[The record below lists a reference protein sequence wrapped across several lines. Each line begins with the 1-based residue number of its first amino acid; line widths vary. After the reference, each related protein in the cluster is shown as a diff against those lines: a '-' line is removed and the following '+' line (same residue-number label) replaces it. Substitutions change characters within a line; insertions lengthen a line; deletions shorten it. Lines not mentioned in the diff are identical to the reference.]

1 VTPAPD
7 ELLGSNSCFT
17 PQIQFFSLSPFSA
30 RPHACLQGNLPFEYE
45 DMANMKTT
53 KKKASIPS
61 GDGASAE
68 KPAMEIV
75 AEAAAAIAAPI
86 VAKAAKLKRMIAPK
100 VTAPADASGV
110 AEPVPAPEEPSSKK
124 PVDAKVARP
133 KGMRTR
139 ATAPVAET
147 APAPPPP
154 ISGVTRPASKA
165 KPASK
170 PKAAARAGGGTAAP
184 KKNGFTQDDVALR
197 AYFIAQRR
205 HADGRPGNPE
215 SDWLEAERELR
226 AEHGLS
232 APR

>member
-1 VTPAPD
+1 
-7 ELLGSNSCFT
+7 
-17 PQIQFFSLSPFSA
+17 
-30 RPHACLQGNLPFEYE
+30 
-45 DMANMKTT
+45 MAKMKTT
-53 KKKASIPS
+53 KKKASIPP
-61 GDGASAE
+61 GDGASTE

-86 VAKAAKLKRMIAPK
+86 VAKAAKLKRIIAPK
-100 VTAPADASGV
+100 VAAPADANGV
-110 AEPVPAPEEPSSKK
+110 AEPAAPTEEPLKK
-124 PVDAKVARP
+124 PLDAKSAKP

-139 ATAPVAET
+139 ATAPVTET

-154 ISGVTRPASKA
+154 ISGVTKPATKA

-170 PKAAARAGGGTAAP
+170 PKAAARAGGRTTAP

-205 HADGRPGNPE
+205 HAEGRPGNPE

-226 AEHGLS
+226 TEHGLGD
-232 APR
+232 PR